1 MQTQEKTLNELVTEL
16 GFTASFHELPASYK
30 RPEWAVKYE
39 KRAVIAKLTFRGNS
53 FSFPYYYG
61 TQKTENIEPTPSDLV
76 WPMGTESSSVNELSF
91 ADFCREFDYN
101 PDSMRDGGIYSSMKQ
116 RATKWSAFLNDP
128 KIENELITAGNDY

>member
-30 RPEWAVKYE
+30 LPEWAVKYE

-61 TQKTENIEPTPSDLV
+61 TQKNGKHRTNSCGFSLD
-76 WPMGTESSSVNELSF
+76 N
-91 ADFCREFDYN
+91 
-101 PDSMRDGGIYSSMKQ
+101 
-116 RATKWSAFLNDP
+116 
-128 KIENELITAGNDY
+128 GNGKFIG